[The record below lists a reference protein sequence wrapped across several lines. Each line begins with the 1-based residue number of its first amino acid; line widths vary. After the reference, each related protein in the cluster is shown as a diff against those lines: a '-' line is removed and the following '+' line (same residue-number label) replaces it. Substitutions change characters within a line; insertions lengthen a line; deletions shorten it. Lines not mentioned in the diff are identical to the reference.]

1 MFAHG
6 RGAGRVLSSTGRQLR
21 DHPRDRCK
29 QLARYWVF
37 MDECRR
43 IPEWYP
49 AEIWP
54 ELRQICGMVP
64 LDMTQTFELP
74 IGERALLDGLVRL
87 LRPKVIFELGTF
99 TGATTKLLAD
109 AAPPQAVIH
118 TIDLPAERFPVGGST
133 AGCSPR

>member
-1 MFAHG
+1 
-6 RGAGRVLSSTGRQLR
+6 
-21 DHPRDRCK
+21 
-29 QLARYWVF
+29 

-118 TIDLPAERFPVGGST
+118 TIDLPAERSRSAGST